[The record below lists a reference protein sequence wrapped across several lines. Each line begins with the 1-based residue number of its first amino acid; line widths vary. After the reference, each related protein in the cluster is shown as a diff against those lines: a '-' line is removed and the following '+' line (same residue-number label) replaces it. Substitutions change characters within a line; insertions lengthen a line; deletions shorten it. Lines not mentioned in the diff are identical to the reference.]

1 MHFLTHSCTHTLT
14 HSCTHTLTHSCTHTL
29 THALTH
35 SLTHTHTYTLTHTHT
50 HTQTHLLTHSHTL
63 THSLHPYHK
72 SPFVSLSKNKHSF
85 MEPQVLFPFI
95 LPVCGVWRRVVWQI
109 PTWHHVPED
118 GAVRID
124 RHDDCCRPWPP
135 YEVSLLTASLQLA
148 ALISPALYCSH

>member
-14 HSCTHTLTHSCTHTL
+14 HSCIH
-29 THALTH
+29 TH
-35 SLTHTHTYTLTHTHT
+35 SLMHSLMHSH
-50 HTQTHLLTHSHTL
+50 THSHTL
-63 THSLHPYHK
+63 THKHIHSLTLTHSMKQDPYHK

-135 YEVSLLTASLQLA
+135 YEMSLLTASLQLA

>member
-14 HSCTHTLTHSCTHTL
+14 HSCTHTLTHSCIH
-29 THALTH
+29 TH
-35 SLTHTHTYTLTHTHT
+35 SLMHSLMHSH
-50 HTQTHLLTHSHTL
+50 THSHTL
-63 THSLHPYHK
+63 THKHIHSLTLTHSMKQDPYHK

-118 GAVRID
+118 GAVRIG
-124 RHDDCCRPWPP
+124 RHDDCCGPWPP